1 MREGA
6 NWARHEQKRTLEKG
20 DASTLMSPIVDARGM
35 VTKTHSRKVNF
46 PVGDW
51 ANLLVN
57 FWVTGYNG
65 VQNCSILYTN
75 RHAAFWNT
83 NRADTFKKFLK
94 LARSMPGRHSKV
106 NLKGNVTE
114 PLGKLP
120 QRDKESVNTYFP
132 ANRQLKYLLKVNW
145 KQERS
150 LSKIGNNSTH
160 LESSFN
166 YCYQKNGLANFQ
178 HKIIHHILPTNS
190 SLFRDSNKKH
200 DKYHLCSEFN
210 PSSCYLL

>member
-1 MREGA
+1 
-6 NWARHEQKRTLEKG
+6 
-20 DASTLMSPIVDARGM
+20 
-35 VTKTHSRKVNF
+35 
-46 PVGDW
+46 
-51 ANLLVN
+51 
-57 FWVTGYNG
+57 
-65 VQNCSILYTN
+65 
-75 RHAAFWNT
+75 
-83 NRADTFKKFLK
+83 
-94 LARSMPGRHSKV
+94 MPGRHSKA

-166 YCYQKNGLANFQ
+166 YCYQKKRSRQ
-178 HKIIHHILPTNS
+178 IPTQDNS
-190 SLFRDSNKKH
+190 SHSTHKFVTV
-200 DKYHLCSEFN
+200 
-210 PSSCYLL
+210 